1 MSRDPILKMQWERLQ
16 TKLSA
21 QFSDGDLL
29 DLDAILFLIGVQ
41 ELGQLHRKYKKEQKL
56 ELMHIAICK
65 VLEPYGYYKF
75 DFVDEEGWPHYTVIK
90 SLPFLKAGGAK
101 CADERSD
108 SQLFFVIRLH
118 RIKFSYFC
126 NL

>member
-41 ELGQLHRKYKKEQKL
+41 ELGQLHSKYKKEQKL

-90 SLPFLKAGGAK
+90 SLPFLKAG
-101 CADERSD
+101 EQSV
-108 SQLFFVIRLH
+108 L
-118 RIKFSYFC
+118 IKEAIVNYF
-126 NL
+126 LSSGFIE